1 MTVYYSVGTLS
12 PTFISW
18 NDKNIY
24 FGVESRIDE
33 HKNIKGL
40 PEWNPVVQ
48 NYRCNS
54 VSNETSL
61 TLAFV

>member
-48 NYRCNS
+48 IIYVILSQMRHP
-54 VSNETSL
+54 
-61 TLAFV
+61 

>member
-18 NDKNIY
+18 MIRRFI

-48 NYRCNS
+48 IIYVILSQMRHP
-54 VSNETSL
+54 
-61 TLAFV
+61 

>member
-18 NDKNIY
+18 NDKNVY
-24 FGVESRIDE
+24 FGVESRIDR
-33 HKNIKGL
+33 HKIKGL

-48 NYRCNS
+48 ITNVILSQMRHP
-54 VSNETSL
+54 
-61 TLAFV
+61 